1 MNPIFLQLGPIKI
14 YYYGLM
20 YALSFFI
27 GSELAKRK
35 GKEQG
40 IPVGITENYA
50 FIAMFSGLL
59 GGRLYYVAF
68 NLPYYLSEPSQILAV
83 WNGGM
88 AIHGGIIG
96 GIIGT
101 IIYSKIK
108 KINAFQMGDLVA
120 PSLILGQALG
130 RIGNLMN
137 GEIHGVPTFTPW
149 NIIFTI
155 KPKFVQWYSYYNS
168 LPIAD
173 KMNFKELVPFGLIF
187 PGSSTAGQE
196 FPNLPLHPAM
206 MYESVLNFIGFLF
219 IWFILSKKKYAKGT
233 TWWSYIII
241 YSFIRIFT
249 SFFRAEDLMMYGI
262 RAPHFISL
270 VLIGISTGIIIY
282 INRKNKSEE

>member
-1 MNPIFLQLGPIKI
+1 MNPIFLELGPIKI

-27 GSELAKRK
+27 GCELAKRRGIK
-35 GKEQG
+35 QG
-40 IPVGITENYA
+40 ISVKIIESYA
-50 FIAMFSGLL
+50 FIAMFSGLI

-68 NLPYYLSEPSQILAV
+68 NLPNYLSEPFQILAV

-108 KINAFQMGDLVA
+108 KINAFQMGDIVA
-120 PSLILGQALG
+120 PALILGQALG

-155 KPKFVQWYSYYNS
+155 KPKFIQWYSYYNS

-173 KMNFKELVPFGLIF
+173 KINFKELVPFGLVF
-187 PGSSTAGQE
+187 PNSSPAGVE
-196 FPNLPLHPAM
+196 FPNLYLHPAM
-206 MYESVLNFIGFLF
+206 LYESILNLMGFLF
-219 IWFILSKKKYAKGT
+219 IWFILSRKKYAAGT

-241 YSFIRIFT
+241 YSFIRIFV

-262 RAPHFISL
+262 RAPHFISIL
-270 VLIGISTGIIIY
+270 LIIISTVIIIF
-282 INRKNKSEE
+282 INKNNKNNS